1 MFKLAS
7 SGVPNLACYPEKG
20 LRRSTTNPNTYSK
33 CTFYKRIHGD
43 DMQGASLTLYMIIR
57 YQSGTYHT
65 LQLEMRGEYVIY
77 ICPVQEAW

>member
-1 MFKLAS
+1 
-7 SGVPNLACYPEKG
+7 
-20 LRRSTTNPNTYSK
+20 
-33 CTFYKRIHGD
+33 
-43 DMQGASLTLYMIIR
+43 MQGASLTLYMIIR